1 MRHRLFEGR
10 LVAYAADDMIV
21 HFDAID
27 QRADIGL
34 PEGGFSGGDVVA
46 HDAAE
51 RINQSR
57 VERARARLRTY

>member
-1 MRHRLFEGR
+1 MRHRLFEGG
-10 LVAYAADDMIV
+10 LVADDADDVIV

-34 PEGGFSGGDVVA
+34 PKGDLSGGDVVA

-57 VERARARLRTY
+57 VE